1 MILKLQIILYES
13 CKRNLMSS
21 NFKAEYKLSKF
32 LSFQEK

>member
-13 CKRNLMSS
+13 FKRNLMSR
-21 NFKAEYKLSKF
+21 NFKAEYKLSKC